1 MVCTRRFRLGGVK
14 ERDDSWYA
22 VVMPQTRVRLCG
34 VFVKRLVF
42 LGAHAYYSDPS

>member
-1 MVCTRRFRLGGVK
+1 MVRARGFRLGEVK

-22 VVMPQTRVRLCG
+22 VGLSQTRVRLCG

-42 LGAHAYYSDPS
+42 LGAHVSYSDPS